1 MAEPR
6 RESPKTAPINPITKK
21 GDKGFVAD
29 HIDQHRSK
37 DLVFAIT
44 GYIGSGMSQVAD
56 HLRDLLKQEHSITA
70 VVVKCSDL
78 LAAEAA
84 REGQPTTE
92 TPIERTKQLQQFGN
106 GLREKHG
113 SAVIAG
119 LVIRRIKQDRAE
131 HPADERLAFVIDC
144 CKHPAEVEALRNV
157 YGRGFFLVASICDYE
172 TRKSW
177 LRTKFGV
184 ESKDD
189 EIEQVMDADLA
200 EPDDWGQQVRKTIPL
215 ADYFANRNAEASN
228 SLERQLKRLLHLVLG
243 VGVDRPGRDERG
255 MYAAWGAAMRSACLS
270 RQVGAA
276 ILNPQG
282 IVIAT
287 GTNDVPAPGGGLYPK
302 TEESSGED
310 ARCFL
315 STDDPDGKK
324 LAERQRSNIWKRVLP
339 VIAPS
344 DGLKPFC
351 RNDETKKAIW
361 EAVSLQLN
369 EILATEG
376 QTKVFT
382 AKKVKDALEGTPIK
396 DLVEFSRALHAEA
409 DALLSLARAGGPS
422 CDGASLYV
430 NVFPCHLC
438 TRQII
443 AAGIKEVV
451 YIEPYPK
458 SMAMILHDDAIADP
472 EQSERLKTDEAGT
485 GKVRFRLFCGVAPRR
500 YVDLFEK
507 HPDIKKDGVL
517 GQGPKRPLDPFFR
530 KSHLDFE
537 SSIAAEVDQVV
548 PDPHTKE

>member
-6 RESPKTAPINPITKK
+6 RESPKTAPIHPSQKK

-29 HIDQHRSK
+29 HIDQQRSK

-44 GYIGSGMSQVAD
+44 GYIGSGMSQVAA
-56 HLRDLLKQEHSITA
+56 HLLNLLKQEHSITA
-70 VVVKCSDL
+70 VVVKCSTL
-78 LAAEAA
+78 LADEAA
-84 REGQPTTE
+84 REGQPTTAP
-92 TPIERTKQLQQFGN
+92 PIERTKQLQQFGN

-113 SAVIAG
+113 SAVVAG
-119 LVIRRIKQDRAE
+119 LVIRRIKQYRAE

-177 LRTKFGV
+177 LRIKFGG
-184 ESKDD
+184 ESNNDQ
-189 EIEQVMDADLA
+189 IEQVMDADLA

-228 SLERQLKRLLHLVLG
+228 SLERQLKRLLNLVLG

-302 TEESSGED
+302 SEGSDGD
-310 ARCFL
+310 ARCHL
-315 STDDPDGKK
+315 STDEETGKG

-339 VIAPS
+339 IMPPS
-344 DGLKPFC
+344 ETLKPFC

-361 EAVSLQLN
+361 EAVSRQLN
-369 EILATEG
+369 TILAHEG
-376 QTKVFT
+376 HPEIFT
-382 AKKVKDALEGTPIK
+382 AKKVKDSLEGTPIK

-422 CDGASLYV
+422 CNGASLYV

-443 AAGIKEVV
+443 AAGISEVV

-472 EQSERLKTDEAGT
+472 EQSEHLKADEAST
-485 GKVRFRLFCGVAPRR
+485 NKVRFRLFCGVAPRR

-537 SSIAAEVDQVV
+537 SSIAEEVEKVV
-548 PDPHTKE
+548 PGPHTEK